1 MLAQA
6 VDHGIFVSFFH
17 FFLHFFQGE
26 MHDVVMVHF
35 QRRYGV
41 AEAQPQPV
49 QEINFVRR
57 QVRRVRPEDL
67 VNLVPVGHVNFKV
80 ELRLRIAKFFPGFAD
95 LPRLLLI
102 RFLC

>member
-57 QVRRVRPEDL
+57 QVRQTRILGERELDPEETSENWL
-67 VNLVPVGHVNFKV
+67 QRQGSNLQPAG
-80 ELRLRIAKFFPGFAD
+80 
-95 LPRLLLI
+95 
-102 RFLC
+102 